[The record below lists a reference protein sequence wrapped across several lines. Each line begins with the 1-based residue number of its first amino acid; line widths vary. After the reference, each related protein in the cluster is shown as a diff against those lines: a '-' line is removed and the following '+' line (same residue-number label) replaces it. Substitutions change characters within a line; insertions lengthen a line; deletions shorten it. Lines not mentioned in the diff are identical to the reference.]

1 MGSTAG
7 GGQSERQGGMIA
19 RKGTKKKMKARSGFN
34 CNLRAFPPSS
44 RLRVTN
50 LPLHGVLD

>member
-1 MGSTAG
+1 MGAEASG
-7 GGQSERQGGMIA
+7 RRPERQRKLIS